1 MRDTLIYWPICT
13 LDRTKANPFPL
24 EQRIWYLEW
33 EIVPEQ
39 TRREILAVLK
49 PGSPVKS
56 SPAVESKPGD
66 SETMLTFAGRD
77 LRMEMMRTYRQYFR
91 QRPDF
96 DITTCLQQPGTSL
109 KNLIPVNLI
118 EYFEDEAGNPM
129 SKIDIFKFKTGE
141 EYPVIPFDPESVLRL
156 GPSSIHPTRPANLDD
171 SNTIAH
177 FLETVGYVAR
187 SSWYRS
193 PPILTFRTQDQ
204 DTQIDS
210 SFPNPSETQ
219 GVLFALRQLYAS
231 DKLFNKALKSYLR
244 ICGDARK
251 VEWVEQ
257 IKKAF
262 DKFLEGSDSFPV
274 VAGVNVR
281 ELLDAFLYG
290 SRIAHSH
297 ERDKQERLQSLITAH
312 GRPQVIMAVHAA
324 FRQLMNFAL
333 CVFPVVKQ
341 DYQHWLETGQ
351 CPKQIGMSIGELLS
365 SGRTDANTGQKSQTK
380 PQSS

>member
-1 MRDTLIYWPICT
+1 MHDTLIYWPIRT

-24 EQRIWYLEW
+24 EQRTWYLEW

-39 TRREILAVLK
+39 ARREILAILK
-49 PGSPVKS
+49 PERSERQ
-56 SPAVESKPGD
+56 ATEVEGKPGD
-66 SETMLTFAGRD
+66 SETTLTFAGRD

-129 SKIDIFKFKTGE
+129 SKIDIYKFKTGE
-141 EYPVIPFDPESVLRL
+141 EFPIIPFDPESVLRL
-156 GPSSIHPTRPANLDD
+156 GPSPIHPERPATQDD

-187 SSWYRS
+187 SRWYHS
-193 PPILTFRTQDQ
+193 PTALSFRTRDNN
-204 DTQIDS
+204 TQIDS
-210 SFPNPSETQ
+210 SFPDTFETQ
-219 GVLFALRQLYAS
+219 EVLLALRQLYAS
-231 DKLFNKALKSYLR
+231 DKLFNKSLKSYLR

-262 DKFLEGSDSFPV
+262 DKFLEGSGSFPV

-290 SRIAHSH
+290 SKIAHSH

-324 FRQLMNFAL
+324 FRQLMNFAR

-341 DYQHWLETGQ
+341 DYHHWLETGQ

-365 SGRTDANTGQKSQTK
+365 SGRTEANTGQKSQTK

>member
-1 MRDTLIYWPICT
+1 MHDTLICWYIQT
-13 LDRTKANPFPL
+13 FDRTKANPFPL
-24 EQRIWYLEW
+24 ECRIWYLEW

-66 SETMLTFAGRD
+66 SETTLTFAGRD

-96 DITTCLQQPGTSL
+96 DIATCLQQPGTSL

-156 GPSSIHPTRPANLDD
+156 GPSPIHPARPANLDD

-177 FLETVGYVAR
+177 FLETVGYVAH

-193 PPILTFRTQDQ
+193 LPALTFRTQDQ
-204 DTQIDS
+204 KSQIDS

-219 GVLFALRQLYAS
+219 GVLLALRQLYAS
-231 DKLFNKALKSYLR
+231 DKLFDKALKSYSR
-244 ICGDARK
+244 ICGDTKK

-257 IKKAF
+257 IKKEF
-262 DKFLEGSDSFPV
+262 DKFLEVSGSFPV
-274 VAGVNVR
+274 VAGASVR

-297 ERDKQERLQSLITAH
+297 ERDQQERLQSLITAH

-324 FRQLMNFAL
+324 FRQLMIFSL
-333 CVFPVVKQ
+333 TVLPVVEQ
-341 DYQHWLETGQ
+341 DYLHWLETRQ
-351 CPKQIGMSIGELLS
+351 CPKRTDMPIGELLS
-365 SGRTDANTGQKSQTK
+365 SGTHEAKTGQKSQTK
-380 PQSS
+380 PYTS